1 MIILVKVLDTLY
13 EQWLESQLQAG
24 GSERKRRLSEERHA
38 EDLFLKQVWLP
49 AIGKLEHLHAEYE
62 VDDYKDGQRFLDYA
76 YLREPY
82 KICIEIDGYGPHLR
96 DADRRQFADNL
107 MRQNHL
113 ILDGWMVIRFS
124 YDDVKSRPRQCQQL
138 LQQLFGK
145 LFSLTF
151 NNNNLSLQQKEILR
165 YMQLV
170 RKPVTP
176 KDISLLLSISSK
188 YARKLLI
195 EMVSL
200 NYLQPAKATV
210 HRVRTYK
217 LQAATPRL

>member
-1 MIILVKVLDTLY
+1 MFEAQY
-13 EQWLESQLQAG
+13 AQWLSVQLSSSG
-24 GSERKRRLSEERHA
+24 GERKRRLAEERHA
-38 EDLFLKQVWLP
+38 EDLFLKKVWWP
-49 AIGKLEHLHAEYE
+49 AVGQLEHLHAEYE

-82 KICIEIDGYGPHLR
+82 KICIEIDGYGPHFR

-113 ILDGWMVIRFS
+113 ILDGWVVIRFS
-124 YDDVKSRPRQCQQL
+124 YDDIKSKPRQCQQF

-145 LFSLTF
+145 LFSLVS
-151 NNNNLSLQQKEILR
+151 NRNLSLQQKEILR

-176 KDISLLLSISSK
+176 KDISLLLSVSTK

-195 EMVSL
+195 EMDSL
-200 NYLQPAKATV
+200 NYLQPANATV
-210 HRVRTYK
+210 HRVRAYK
-217 LQAATPRL
+217 LQAAVTRV